1 LSKLILKDV
10 VVSEFSSLL
19 KAVPPKEIIDKLKRT
34 DNEIDTIK
42 AEAYKVAYAAG
53 LEEGKLVGRNIGFT
67 AGHAEGFELA
77 FEEAAARKQAE
88 LDALTADFEKII
100 ATINGAMQEWFVK
113 SEPALAQVSTLIAKR
128 VLARELKLAPDSI
141 LAITK
146 EALAEVTHANSARI
160 RINPA
165 DSGILEEH
173 RAELMA
179 AAESVRQLEIVSD
192 EDIPGGCVIETD
204 GGVVDAQIDM
214 RLEEIV
220 LGVRKA
226 A

>member
-1 LSKLILKDV
+1 LSKLILKNALV
-10 VVSEFSSLL
+10 TEFSTLL
-19 KAVPPKEIIDKLKRT
+19 RPVPPREIIDKLTRT
-34 DNEIDTIK
+34 DEEIEAIK
-42 AEAYKVAYAAG
+42 ADAYKAAYQRG
-53 LEEGKLVGRNIGFT
+53 LEEGRSAGNVLGFA
-67 AGHAEGFELA
+67 AGHEEGFDSA
-77 FEEAAARKQAE
+77 FEQAAAKKQAE
-88 LDALTADFEKII
+88 LDALLNKLVSQVND
-100 ATINGAMQEWFVK
+100 AMAEWYVK
-113 SEPALAQVSTLIAKR
+113 SEPALGQISTLIAKR

-165 DSGILEEH
+165 DSEVLHEH
-173 RAELMA
+173 KTELMA

-192 EDIPGGCVIETD
+192 EDIAGGCVIETD

-214 RLEEIV
+214 RFDEIV